1 MCKKSLA
8 NQVQQQQEKYNKQD
22 QKMDVQETIEEK
34 DCVRLTE
41 NDTDNGGHQGVSE
54 TKKTVAEV
62 ERKNKKQTKEKR
74 KQIGTN
80 EKRMLVAQKKELNT
94 KPEKQFPTDCPGP
107 LESPHCSS
115 TCFKKTITGSPTACE
130 KTSTST
136 I

>member
-1 MCKKSLA
+1 MFERDERTA
-8 NQVQQQQEKYNKQD
+8 NTTSRTPQRRARETTLDGQGAVQG
-22 QKMDVQETIEEK
+22 ILW
-34 DCVRLTE
+34 CSA
-41 NDTDNGGHQGVSE
+41 GS
-54 TKKTVAEV
+54 
-62 ERKNKKQTKEKR
+62 KNY
-74 KQIGTN
+74 GD
-80 EKRMLVAQKKELNT
+80 LKKELNT